1 MRISKTKTARPIS
14 HGLKMQLLVMRVRK
28 FGRGSAAMNACEDW
42 LCANR
47 LPQRIED
54 LTYDEAQDA
63 LNLMRRTLPDVGDP
77 AQESLF

>member
-1 MRISKTKTARPIS
+1 MMAKTAKPIS

-28 FGRGSAAMNACEDW
+28 FGRGIRAMNACEDW
-42 LCANR
+42 LRANR
-47 LPQRIED
+47 LPQRIDD